1 MKETEKVAEATP
13 LSNNTSKVRNPK
25 DLAKVLDYFRYK
37 VGTSLDAMLATGIL
51 RNSITWY
58 ITQLEDAGLLQAIFI
73 DRDKHTG
80 FKAKHYSADPGKW
93 QKSLKNKQLE
103 LFKEEV

>member
-1 MKETEKVAEATP
+1 MKNEKKVAEATP
-13 LSNNTSKVRNPK
+13 LMNDTSKVHNPK
-25 DLAKVLDYFRYK
+25 DLAKVLEYFRYK

-58 ITQLEDAGLLQAIFI
+58 IVQLEDAGLLQAIYV

-80 FKAKHYSADPGKW
+80 FRAKHYSADPTRW
-93 QKSLKNKQLE
+93 QKSLKNRQLE
-103 LFKEEV
+103 LFEKEV

>member
-1 MKETEKVAEATP
+1 MKKEKKATEAAQLITTANVQ
-13 LSNNTSKVRNPK
+13 NPK

-58 ITQLEDAGLLQAIFI
+58 IAHLEDAGLLQVIFKAP
-73 DRDKHTG
+73 DKHTR
-80 FKAKHYSADPGKW
+80 FQAKHYSADPAKW
-93 QKSLKNKQLE
+93 PKSPKNKQLE
-103 LFKEEV
+103 LFGEEV

>member
-1 MKETEKVAEATP
+1 MKKEKKATEAAQLITTANV
-13 LSNNTSKVRNPK
+13 LNPK

-58 ITQLEDAGLLQAIFI
+58 IAHLEDAGLLQAIYTAP
-73 DRDKHTG
+73 DKHTG
-80 FKAKHYSADPGKW
+80 FRAKHYSADQTKW
-93 QKSLKNKQLE
+93 PKSPKNKQLE
-103 LFKEEV
+103 LFKKEA